1 VPSQHL
7 DIENL
12 YFNQQNKNKM
22 RMAYKPDSV
31 QR

>member
-12 YFNQQNKNKM
+12 YFNQQNKV
-22 RMAYKPDSV
+22 RIAYKPDSV